1 MKKET
6 TNKQENVLPGQ
17 LGRIFNY
24 MKNNKAVTGLELWR
38 NCGAMSWAKKIS
50 VLNEILPSMGYAIA
64 KKRIEVYSKFAQK
77 YVWVMEYTLV
87 KLEKKDKKTKRNK
100 KSK

>member
-6 TNKQENVLPGQ
+6 KKEANVLPGQ

-24 MKNNKAVTGLELWR
+24 MKDNKSVTGLELWR

-87 KLEKKDKKTKRNK
+87 KLEKKAKRSK